1 MKKILFALFGVLL
14 IGLSTSTAFA
24 DHYGIPAVGQV
35 RTEVVWI
42 CKNIDDARA
51 YVTLR
56 ADIAAKAEEGHYFIW
71 IVMLRE
77 IVGQG
82 RCIMREVEYVV
93 DEVVEIVSGLEVTN
107 RAFGEPIPHYIIKY
121 NEHFVVTY

>member
-24 DHYGIPAVGQV
+24 DHYGIPTVGQI
-35 RTEVVWI
+35 RTEMVWV
-42 CKNIDDARA
+42 CKNIDDARV

-56 ADIAAKAEEGHYFIW
+56 VETGHYFVW
-71 IVMLRE
+71 IAMLRE
-77 IVGQG
+77 IADQG

-93 DEVVEIVSGLEVTN
+93 DEVVEIVSGLQVTN
-107 RAFGEPIPHYIIKY
+107 RAFGEPIPHYIIKHD
-121 NEHFVVTY
+121 EHFFVTY